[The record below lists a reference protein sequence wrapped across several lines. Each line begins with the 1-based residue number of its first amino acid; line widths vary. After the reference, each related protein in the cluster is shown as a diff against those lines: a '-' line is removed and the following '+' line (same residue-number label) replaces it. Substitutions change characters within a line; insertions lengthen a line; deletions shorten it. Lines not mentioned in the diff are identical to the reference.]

1 MVLCFKLLFGPTAA
15 IFLSAVVILSC
26 FTNVPQLQ
34 LSLSYT
40 GELDS
45 SYVAPAPVPKCDI
58 FRGEWVPDPA
68 PPQYTNETCDF
79 IQEHQNCMLYGR
91 PDMEFLK
98 WRWKPDGCDLPRFDP
113 HRFLQVVANKSV
125 AFVGDSLARNH
136 MQSLFCLLAKVR
148 YITLYMLLQLLS
160 SWRVGSR
167 AGSCMGMAWRCAWIS
182 QVEKPKDVSVT
193 DRADPNMILYYEGY
207 NFTMYLF
214 WSPFLVRSEEDVAG
228 VFKLYLDEPDSRWLS
243 VASRLDY
250 VLLSGANWFTRQ
262 SYFYEGGQL
271 VGGVYVPL
279 NFTSSLSNQH
289 SHRMA
294 FRTALRALAGAR
306 FRGKVILRTLSPM
319 SHFEGGA
326 YDAGGDCP
334 RTRPYRADE
343 TAPMGGLE
351 LEFYTSQLEE
361 FREAKGLD
369 VVLMD
374 PTAAMLMRPDGH
386 PSRYGH
392 WPDEKRTL
400 YNDCIHWCLPGPI
413 DAWNDMLLHMLSHSS

>member
-91 PDMEFLK
+91 PDLEFLK

-113 HRFLQVVANKSV
+113 HRFLQIVANKSV

-136 MQSLFCLLAKVR
+136 MQSLFCLLAK
-148 YITLYMLLQLLS
+148 
-160 SWRVGSR
+160 
-167 AGSCMGMAWRCAWIS
+167 
-182 QVEKPKDVSVT
+182 VEKPKDVSVT

-243 VASRLDY
+243 VASQLDY

-279 NFTSSLSNQH
+279 NFTSSLTNQH

-294 FRTALRALAGAR
+294 FRTALRALASAR

-326 YDAGGDCP
+326 YDAGGDCR

>member
-1 MVLCFKLLFGPTAA
+1 
-15 IFLSAVVILSC
+15 
-26 FTNVPQLQ
+26 
-34 LSLSYT
+34 
-40 GELDS
+40 
-45 SYVAPAPVPKCDI
+45 
-58 FRGEWVPDPA
+58 
-68 PPQYTNETCDF
+68 
-79 IQEHQNCMLYGR
+79 
-91 PDMEFLK
+91 
-98 WRWKPDGCDLPRFDP
+98 
-113 HRFLQVVANKSV
+113 
-125 AFVGDSLARNH
+125 
-136 MQSLFCLLAKVR
+136 
-148 YITLYMLLQLLS
+148 
-160 SWRVGSR
+160 
-167 AGSCMGMAWRCAWIS
+167 MGMAWRCRCARIS

-243 VASRLDY
+243 VASQLDY

-279 NFTSSLSNQH
+279 NFTSSLTNQH

-326 YDAGGDCP
+326 YDAGGDCR

>member
-1 MVLCFKLLFGPTAA
+1 MVLCFKLLFGPSAA

-26 FTNVPQLQ
+26 FTNVPHLQ
-34 LSLSYT
+34 VIYTDELSHP
-40 GELDS
+40 
-45 SYVAPAPVPKCDI
+45 YVAPAPVPKCDI
-58 FRGEWVPDPA
+58 FRGEWVPDPDS
-68 PPQYTNETCDF
+68 PQYTNETCDF
-79 IQEHQNCMLYGR
+79 IQEHQNCMRYGR
-91 PDMEFLK
+91 PDLDFLK

-136 MQSLFCLLAKVR
+136 MQSLFCLLAKV
-148 YITLYMLLQLLS
+148 
-160 SWRVGSR
+160 
-167 AGSCMGMAWRCAWIS
+167 
-182 QVEKPKDVSVT
+182 EKPKDVSVT
-193 DRADPNMILYYEGY
+193 DRTDPNMILYYEGY

-214 WSPFLVRSEEDVAG
+214 WSPFLVRSEEVADQPG
-228 VFKLYLDEPDSRWLS
+228 VSRLYLDEPDDKWLS
-243 VASRLDY
+243 VASRFDY

-262 SYFYEGGQL
+262 SYFYERRQL
-271 VGGVYVPL
+271 VGGMYVAL
-279 NFTSSLSNQH
+279 NLTSSLTNRH

-294 FRTALRALAGAR
+294 FRTALRALAADAR

-326 YDAGGDCP
+326 YDKGGDCR

-343 TAPMGGLE
+343 TAPMEGVE

-392 WPDEKRTL
+392 WPDEKRMM

-413 DAWNDMLLHMLSHSS
+413 DAWNDMLLHMLSDSN

>member
-34 LSLSYT
+34 LSLKYT

-91 PDMEFLK
+91 PDLEFLK

-136 MQSLFCLLAKVR
+136 MQSLFCLLAK
-148 YITLYMLLQLLS
+148 
-160 SWRVGSR
+160 
-167 AGSCMGMAWRCAWIS
+167 
-182 QVEKPKDVSVT
+182 VEKPKDVSVT

-243 VASRLDY
+243 VASQLDY